1 MAERNFKKFLD
12 DDEQNEV
19 KRKEMHMKEII
30 ETIILNLVDNKDAVS
45 VNEVQGEKSIVYEV
59 KVAEDD
65 MGKVIGRQGRLAKYI
80 RTVVKSIGAREHK
93 KVSVEFID

>member
-1 MAERNFKKFLD
+1 
-12 DDEQNEV
+12 
-19 KRKEMHMKEII
+19 MKEII

-65 MGKVIGRQGRLAKYI
+65 MGKVIGRQGRLAKSI
-80 RTVVKSIGAREHK
+80 RTVVKSIGARDHK

>member
-1 MAERNFKKFLD
+1 
-12 DDEQNEV
+12 
-19 KRKEMHMKEII
+19 MKEII

-65 MGKVIGRQGRLAKYI
+65 MGKVIGRQGRLAKSI

>member
-1 MAERNFKKFLD
+1 
-12 DDEQNEV
+12 
-19 KRKEMHMKEII
+19 MKEII
-30 ETIILNLVDNKDAVS
+30 ETIILNLVDNKNAVS

-65 MGKVIGRQGRLAKYI
+65 MGKVIGRQGRLAKSI
-80 RTVVKSIGAREHK
+80 RTVVKSIGARDHK

>member
-1 MAERNFKKFLD
+1 
-12 DDEQNEV
+12 
-19 KRKEMHMKEII
+19 MKEII

-65 MGKVIGRQGRLAKYI
+65 MGKVIGRQGRLAKPI